1 MVKPSVKKQAV
12 KYLKKKYNTSVRS
25 VCSLFKSTR
34 AIWYYESKLDDSDV
48 IAKLNAY
55 VRDYPNRGFD
65 NYYKRLRREGYKWA
79 RSRVLRVY
87 RDLGLVRR
95 PKKVA
100 RLPEGMRKPLTTANK
115 LNEVWS
121 MDFMSDSLEDGRKIR
136 ILNVIDDYNRESLLI
151 QGGISMPSGR
161 VIRLLEQLEEERGLP
176 RYIRTDNGPE
186 FRSKEYARWCEDKDV
201 QPIYSSPGKPTENA
215 YVERFNRLYR
225 EDILDA
231 YLLNSLSQLN
241 KISEKWRED
250 YNYYHPHSSLGD
262 KSPLEY
268 ARLEN
273 PQYGVLK
280 PHIGSKK
287 SVLFKL

>member
-1 MVKPSVKKQAV
+1 MH
-12 KYLKKKYNTSVRS
+12 S

-34 AIWYYESKLDDSDV
+34 AIWYYESTLDDSDV
-48 IAKLNAY
+48 IEKLNEY

-95 PKKVA
+95 PKKRA
-100 RLPEGMRKPLTTANK
+100 RLPEGIRKPLATASK
-115 LNEVWS
+115 MNEVWS

-136 ILNVIDDYNRESLLI
+136 VLNVIDDYNRESLLI

-176 RYIRTDNGPE
+176 SYIRTDNGPE
-186 FRSKEYARWCEDKDV
+186 FRSKEYEGWCEDKGV

-231 YLLNSLSQLN
+231 YLLSSISQLN
-241 KISEKWRED
+241 IISEKWRED

-280 PHIGSKK
+280 PHIESKQK
-287 SVLFKL
+287 CII

>member
-100 RLPEGMRKPLTTANK
+100 RLPQGMRKPLTTANK

-186 FRSKEYARWCEDKDV
+186 FRSKEYERWCEDKDV

-280 PHIGSKK
+280 PHIGSKQK
-287 SVLFKL
+287 CIT

>member
-100 RLPEGMRKPLTTANK
+100 RLPQGMRKPLTTANK

-186 FRSKEYARWCEDKDV
+186 FRSKEYERWCEDKDV

-280 PHIGSKK
+280 PHIGSKQK
-287 SVLFKL
+287 CII

>member
-1 MVKPSVKKQAV
+1 
-12 KYLKKKYNTSVRS
+12 
-25 VCSLFKSTR
+25 
-34 AIWYYESKLDDSDV
+34 
-48 IAKLNAY
+48 
-55 VRDYPNRGFD
+55 
-65 NYYKRLRREGYKWA
+65 
-79 RSRVLRVY
+79 
-87 RDLGLVRR
+87 
-95 PKKVA
+95 
-100 RLPEGMRKPLTTANK
+100 
-115 LNEVWS
+115 
-121 MDFMSDSLEDGRKIR
+121 MDFTSDILEDGRKIR

-186 FRSKEYARWCEDKDV
+186 FRSKEYERWCEDKDV

-280 PHIGSKK
+280 PHIGSKQK
-287 SVLFKL
+287 CIT